1 MNDKEVDS
9 TQILKDLIDEEHADS
24 DDIYEVHQL
33 EQRYLNCEKYPYVR
47 DEELV
52 PPAVKRRLLKRE
64 QTLWL
69 ENGSLLK
76 AATSSPE
83 AWYALVLPSVSR
95 QSGKLEEILAN
106 HLNEEIP
113 GLNVKTLPNAG
124 KNSIFLRYGEIV
136 KRPDLHRN
144 FTSSNKSLD
153 LIAEDAKI
161 LFVAKRTSDEGG
173 SQDNQYR
180 EAKQYIH
187 QQTADS
193 EYRLVLVLDGEYYQ
207 RKRDGETRLES
218 VNREI
223 AEKGLTHNTFAGD
236 YRAVRGKL
244 LEWISQDEEEL
255 TQ

>member
-1 MNDKEVDS
+1 MKAEEVDS
-9 TQILKDLIDEEHADS
+9 TQVLKDLIDEEYSDP

-33 EQRYLNCEKYPYVR
+33 EQRYLNCEKYPYIQDLSKVP
-47 DEELV
+47 EE
-52 PPAVKRRLLKRE
+52 VKRRLLKRE
-64 QTLWL
+64 KTHWL
-69 ENGSLLK
+69 QSGSLLK

-95 QSGKLEEILAN
+95 QSGKLEEVLAKY
-106 HLNEEIP
+106 LNEEIP
-113 GLNVKTLPNAG
+113 GLGVKTLPNAG
-124 KNSIFLRYGEIV
+124 KNSIFLKDGEIV
-136 KRPDLHRN
+136 KRPELHRN

-153 LIAEDAKI
+153 LIAEDEKI
-161 LFVAKRTSDEGG
+161 LFIAKRTSEEGG

-187 QQTADS
+187 QQTKDS

-207 RKRDGETRLES
+207 RKRDGESRIES

-236 YRAVRGKL
+236 YRAVRGRL
-244 LEWISQDEEEL
+244 LEWISQGD
-255 TQ
+255 